1 LADQPFE
8 PLWVLAPVDGVRVDR
23 TVRVG
28 AVEFVDAATGQEML
42 KRFAPPLDPR
52 FSEPLAAASAFA
64 RIAVVARVLY
74 DAEEEGLAIIETAAA
89 WLTTRLRYSW
99 SHAPDGGV
107 QHYERTKT
115 RVTVERRDGV
125 GVLAVQGP
133 RRWWRATTV
142 KRGSGQVALR
152 PGAPWTEPAMPAE
165 VAPGDRQAL
174 LALQRAATASDPVQR
189 VAALWEAVEF
199 YVGKRGP
206 EAQFPADEVAAIV
219 DRACRGLAGAKALRI
234 ENVLKQSLNHF
245 PIRARLE
252 HVLADDDV
260 PVTTEDRDL
269 LGRLRKNRNRAL
281 HGATAAPAHDEID
294 RAVALMSRAMTTR
307 WHRERE

>member
-99 SHAPDGGV
+99 SHAPDGGCS
-107 QHYERTKT
+107 TT
-115 RVTVERRDGV
+115 SERR
-125 GVLAVQGP
+125 
-133 RRWWRATTV
+133 RAS
-142 KRGSGQVALR
+142 RSS
-152 PGAPWTEPAMPAE
+152 
-165 VAPGDRQAL
+165 
-174 LALQRAATASDPVQR
+174 AATASVCSPFKDPGDGGAQR
-189 VAALWEAVEF
+189 L
-199 YVGKRGP
+199 
-206 EAQFPADEVAAIV
+206 
-219 DRACRGLAGAKALRI
+219 
-234 ENVLKQSLNHF
+234 
-245 PIRARLE
+245 
-252 HVLADDDV
+252 
-260 PVTTEDRDL
+260 
-269 LGRLRKNRNRAL
+269 
-281 HGATAAPAHDEID
+281 
-294 RAVALMSRAMTTR
+294 
-307 WHRERE
+307 